1 MFNPYDLKAFQVNH
15 LGVLS
20 FSEDYSRIV
29 DALRSGKVMIS
40 YEQAIDIL
48 ESVGTLPRLAVSL
61 DQALGRVCANDL
73 ISSIKVSPY
82 RNSAIDGFAI
92 AVKQVQTVPVVL
104 DILGR
109 TAAGDLPASGIG
121 HGAWEIMAG
130 GPLPS
135 GYERSLESN
144 RWIFSTSTP
153 RADQYKFA

>member
-1 MFNPYDLKAFQVNH
+1 MYKRQ
-15 LGVLS
+15 
-20 FSEDYSRIV
+20 
-29 DALRSGKVMIS
+29 
-40 YEQAIDIL
+40 
-48 ESVGTLPRLAVSL
+48 
-61 DQALGRVCANDL
+61 
-73 ISSIKVSPY
+73 IKVPPY
-82 RNSAIDGFAI
+82 RNSAMDGFAI

-121 HGAWEIMAG
+121 HGAWEIMTG